1 LEPTNEKG
9 TGMTKPIDAE
19 MAQEITRLIASLWER
34 NRGQV
39 EERLSLLESA
49 ATANRQ
55 GDMGE
60 ELSNA
65 AREIAHKLAGSLG
78 MFGFPVGSE
87 IARQLE
93 LLFEHGN
100 PDPEAL
106 LALTAQLRDS
116 LANS

>member
-1 LEPTNEKG
+1 
-9 TGMTKPIDAE
+9 MTKPIDAE

-49 ATANRQ
+49 AAANSQ

-60 ELSNA
+60 ELRNA

-78 MFGFPVGSE
+78 MFGFPLGSE
-87 IARQLE
+87 LARQLE
-93 LLFEHGN
+93 LMFEHGD
-100 PDPEAL
+100 PDPEVL
-106 LALTAQLRDS
+106 TELTAQLRGS

>member
-1 LEPTNEKG
+1 
-9 TGMTKPIDAE
+9 MTKPIDTE

-39 EERLSLLESA
+39 EERLNLLERA
-49 ATANRQ
+49 AAANSQ
-55 GDMGE
+55 GEMGE
-60 ELSNA
+60 ELRNA
-65 AREIAHKLAGSLG
+65 ARGIAHKLAGSLG

-93 LLFEHGN
+93 LLLEHAD

-106 LALTAQLRDS
+106 TELTAQLRGS

>member
-1 LEPTNEKG
+1 
-9 TGMTKPIDAE
+9 MTKPIDAE
-19 MAQEITRLIASLWER
+19 MAQEIARLIASLWER

-49 ATANRQ
+49 AAANRQ

-60 ELSNA
+60 ELRNT

-78 MFGFPVGSE
+78 MFGFPLGSE
-87 IARQLE
+87 FARQLE
-93 LLFEHGN
+93 LMFEHGH

-106 LALTAQLRDS
+106 TELTVQLRGS